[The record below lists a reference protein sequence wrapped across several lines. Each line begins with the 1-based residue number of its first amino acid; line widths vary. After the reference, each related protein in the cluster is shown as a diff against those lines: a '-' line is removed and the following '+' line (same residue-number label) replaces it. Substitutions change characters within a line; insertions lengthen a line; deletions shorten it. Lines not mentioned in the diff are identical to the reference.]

1 MAIYMINTKDTV
13 AITLLV
19 VVVGTPQVLGGS
31 VSAGSFKFTSAPG
44 YDRRVVL
51 RSGYT
56 YI

>member
-19 VVVGTPQVLGGS
+19 VAVGTPQVGGGS
-31 VSAGSFKFTSAPG
+31 FSAGSFKFTSASG

>member
-1 MAIYMINTKDTV
+1 MAIYMINIKDTV
-13 AITLLV
+13 AITLQV
-19 VVVGTPQVLGGS
+19 VVVGSPHVGGWS

-44 YDRRVVL
+44 YDRWVVL

>member
-1 MAIYMINTKDTV
+1 MINSKDTV

-19 VVVGTPQVLGGS
+19 VVVGTPQVGGAS

-51 RSGYT
+51 RSGL
-56 YI
+56 

>member
-13 AITLLV
+13 VITLLV
-19 VVVGTPQVLGGS
+19 VVVGTPQVGGGS
-31 VSAGSFKFTSAPG
+31 VSAGSFKFPSAPG

-56 YI
+56 YV